1 MNICAVIPA
10 RYGSTRFLG
19 KPLAV
24 IAGKMLVERV
34 WHQAMKARG
43 VEGVAIA
50 TDDRRIADAARA
62 FGAQVVMTSPRCKT
76 GTDRLAEAARSL
88 GRRYDAFINVQ
99 GDEPLI
105 APALISRVAAALR
118 QSPDGA
124 VTAAF
129 PLRDPADIASPH
141 IVKVVR
147 DRAGNAL
154 YFSRSPVPFNRSAG
168 VVGYLKHIGIYGYRR
183 DFLLHYAGWPR
194 TPLEKAEEL
203 EQLRIL
209 ERGHPIR
216 VVMAPRDSYGV
227 DVPEDIQKIERLL
240 RRPRQHEGT
249 ETA

>member
-10 RYGSTRFLG
+10 RYGSTRFPG
-19 KPLAV
+19 KPLAL
-24 IAGKMLVERV
+24 IAGKTLIERV
-34 WHQAMKARG
+34 WRQAMKARG
-43 VEGVAIA
+43 IDAVAIA
-50 TDDRRIADAARA
+50 TDDGRIADAARA
-62 FGAQVVMTSPRCKT
+62 FGATVVMTSVRCKT

-88 GRRYDAFINVQ
+88 GRTYDAFINVQ

-118 QSPDGA
+118 KCPDGA

-129 PLRDPADIASPH
+129 PLSAPADISSPH
-141 IVKVVR
+141 VVKVVR

-154 YFSRSPVPFNRSAG
+154 YFSRAPLPFNRSGAA
-168 VVGYLKHIGIYGYRR
+168 VGYLKHIGIYGYCR
-183 DFLLHYAGWPR
+183 DFLLRYAGWPR

-216 VVMAPRDSYGV
+216 VVMAPADSYGV
-227 DVPEDIQKIERLL
+227 DVPKDIQKIERLL
-240 RRPRQHEGT
+240 RGSE
-249 ETA
+249 